1 MHCRIDRTRITDAA
15 HAAKATGVEAQVLQ
29 AFDEA
34 SSCQDIFGCAAARSK
49 DALDPWLRLQA
60 LRGGVARE
68 QTSCYHHRR
77 VGCGCATRYCRDRE
91 RSVSKIVRLASDLD
105 LDRI

>member
-1 MHCRIDRTRITDAA
+1 MHCRIDRTRITNAA
-15 HAAKATGVEAQVLQ
+15 HATEATGVEAQVLQ

-34 SSCQDIFGCAAARSK
+34 GGCQDIFCCTATRSE
-49 DALDPWLRLQA
+49 DALDPWLRFQA

-68 QTSCYHHRR
+68 QTSCDHHRR